1 MTDGI
6 REPDARTLAA
16 FLSGEC
22 TVSESANVQ
31 RWAQSSPEAADRL
44 RMLRAAWDA
53 ALEPRE
59 GATGTWGSDRVWS
72 AVSAHL
78 DEQPDAL
85 RLITPSRNHRVSAQL
100 QPQERGITAWVGL
113 AACLLLVI
121 GIWADKRFAHD
132 TSARVAAVHATFREY
147 RTDRGQRASVTLPD
161 GSAFQLGPLSVL
173 RVPSTYGTTTRTVE
187 LEGDGYFNV
196 THDVRRPFAVRT
208 SRTTIRDV
216 GTRFIVRA
224 RRSEPRVE
232 VAVAD
237 GQVAI
242 EAVPNVVDAAGGP
255 ASAHDP
261 ALPPPLLVS
270 AGKVAT
276 VDANGVA
283 TLLAHASVESRF
295 AWTRGE
301 LTFDHVRVPDVLA
314 ELGRWYGETFV
325 LADTTLE
332 RARLTTTIK
341 GETLLEALVVL
352 ETALDVDARV
362 TRDTVTLAPHRGGHR

>member
-1 MTDGI
+1 MTDGT

-31 RWAQSSPEAADRL
+31 RWAQSSPEAAERL
-44 RMLRAAWDA
+44 RVLRAAWDA
-53 ALEPRE
+53 TLEPRE
-59 GATGTWGSDRVWS
+59 GATGTWGSDRVWN

-78 DEQPDAL
+78 DEHPDSL

-100 QPQERGITAWVGL
+100 QPQERGITAWVGV
-113 AACLLLVI
+113 AACLFLVV
-121 GIWADKRFAHD
+121 GIWADKRFAHEA
-132 TSARVAAVHATFREY
+132 SSRVAAAHTTFREY

-173 RVPSTYGTTTRTVE
+173 RVPSTYGTTSRTVE
-187 LEGDGYFNV
+187 LEGDAYFNV

-237 GQVAI
+237 GSVAI
-242 EAVPNVVDAAGGP
+242 EAVPNVVNAAGGP

-261 ALPPPLLVS
+261 APPPPLLVS

-276 VDANGVA
+276 VDEHGVA
-283 TLLAHASVESRF
+283 TLLDRASVESRF

-325 LADTTLE
+325 LADPALE
-332 RARLTTTIK
+332 RARLTTTIR

-362 TRDTVTLAPHRGGHR
+362 TRDTVTLAPHRGGRR